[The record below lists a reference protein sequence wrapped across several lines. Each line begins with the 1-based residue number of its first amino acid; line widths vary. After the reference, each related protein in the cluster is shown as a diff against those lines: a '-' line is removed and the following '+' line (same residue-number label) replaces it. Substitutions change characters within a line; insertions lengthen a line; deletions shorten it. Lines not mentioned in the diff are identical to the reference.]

1 MKELQKTTVKNWR
14 KIDFTLTTCYT
25 FSTSKNASYLG
36 IIFILLKHKHPTLRI
51 EKWGILFY
59 IL

>member
-1 MKELQKTTVKNWR
+1 M
-14 KIDFTLTTCYT
+14 DFRTLTTCYT

-51 EKWGILFY
+51 EKWGVLLNIL
-59 IL
+59 